1 MSTKTRVA
9 ILFGSESDRTTMQ
22 ETAKVLDSFGI
33 GYEMEQASA
42 HRSPDKVRDIVRG
55 APERGVE
62 VFVAAAG
69 MANHLAG
76 AVAAH
81 TSLPVIGVPLGGS
94 PLGGADALLS
104 TVQMPAGVPVATVA
118 VGKSGAENA
127 AILAAQILAV
137 GDARLAARLEE
148 YKQTLARGVAEKD
161 ARLQKE
167 RRAVHRSAEPH
178 ETRGGVREGRTARGD
193 A

>member
-1 MSTKTRVA
+1 MSPASVNPKVS
-9 ILFGSESDRTTMQ
+9 ILFGSESDRSVLE
-22 ETAKVLDSFGI
+22 ETARVLDSLGVT
-33 GYEMEQASA
+33 YEMEQASA
-42 HRSPDKVRDIVRG
+42 HRSPDRVREIVRG

-118 VGKSGAENA
+118 IGSAGAKNA
-127 AILAAQILAV
+127 GVLAAQILAISDP
-137 GDARLAARLEE
+137 GLRSKLDELKARLA
-148 YKQTLARGVAEKD
+148 RGEK
-161 ARLQKE
+161 L
-167 RRAVHRSAEPH
+167 
-178 ETRGGVREGRTARGD
+178 
-193 A
+193 